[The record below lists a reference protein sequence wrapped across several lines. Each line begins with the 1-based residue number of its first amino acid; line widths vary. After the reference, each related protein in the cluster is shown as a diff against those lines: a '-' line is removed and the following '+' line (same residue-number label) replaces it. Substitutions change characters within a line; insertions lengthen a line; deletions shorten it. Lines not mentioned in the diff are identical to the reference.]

1 MVTWEPL
8 GDFIWNDLYADDV
21 YIYNY
26 IYFRIFW
33 GINSWEFHMKFPTI
47 YSPKNPKITLGGR
60 I

>member
-8 GDFIWNDLYADDV
+8 GDFIWNDLYADAV
-21 YIYNY
+21 YIYNMY
-26 IYFRIFW
+26 
-33 GINSWEFHMKFPTI
+33 MKFPTI